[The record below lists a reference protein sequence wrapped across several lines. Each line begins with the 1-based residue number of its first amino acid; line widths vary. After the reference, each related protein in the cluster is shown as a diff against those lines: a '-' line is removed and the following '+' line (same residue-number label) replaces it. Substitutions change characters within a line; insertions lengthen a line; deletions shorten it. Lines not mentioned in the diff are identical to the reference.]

1 MTRCDSRNPSIA
13 WPPPPFSIQQ
23 TTNPLGQQTSCS
35 SCLIAPVFKS
45 HPRPCHA
52 PLQHPRRMI
61 SALKIGFTYIVKC
74 AGSIRRRGRES
85 QSRVPF
91 RTGDEK
97 SLCWRSVCVC
107 PNEPAGL
114 SNPPEDNDQD
124 PTGSYL
130 SPLSPYLFFFKALR
144 NG

>member
-1 MTRCDSRNPSIA
+1 MTIRASWLIWRFDWNDALWFEKSVNRLT
-13 WPPPPFSIQQ
+13 PPPPFSIQQ

-35 SCLIAPVFKS
+35 SCLIAPVSKS

-91 RTGDEK
+91 RTGDGK
-97 SLCWRSVCVC
+97 SLCWRSVCVS
-107 PNEPAGL
+107 ERARRAIQ
-114 SNPPEDNDQD
+114 S
-124 PTGSYL
+124 S
-130 SPLSPYLFFFKALR
+130 R
-144 NG
+144 R